1 MPDDL
6 EKLIAQL
13 GSGEADEEFSGILEG
28 MMGSLMS
35 KEILYEPLKELHDK
49 VCTRFILIFP
59 SLGRY
64 TDVCPLCR
72 SVPAIPIRK
81 QRQT

>member
-13 GSGEADEEFSGILEG
+13 GSGEADDEFSGILEG

-35 KEILYEPLKELHDK
+35 KEILYEPMKELNDK
-49 VCTRFILIFP
+49 VSTRLLRTL
-59 SLGRY
+59 SL
-64 TDVCPLCR
+64 
-72 SVPAIPIRK
+72 
-81 QRQT
+81 

>member
-1 MPDDL
+1 MSMPDDL

-35 KEILYEPLKELHDK
+35 KDILYEPLKELHDK
-49 VCTRFILIFP
+49 VCTQLLFLYLLR
-59 SLGRY
+59 GY
-64 TDVCPLCR
+64 THLYPL
-72 SVPAIPIRK
+72 
-81 QRQT
+81 

>member
-49 VCTRFILIFP
+49 VSTRLLLTPPRVQLINP
-59 SLGRY
+59 CLS
-64 TDVCPLCR
+64 
-72 SVPAIPIRK
+72 
-81 QRQT
+81 